1 MSEITSTA
9 TEIKAG
15 VIESELSKH
24 GVYASVTRGPSMKP
38 LFKTARDMVIVK
50 KPDRPLKKYDVV
62 LYTGAK
68 NRYTMHRIIAVRE
81 NEYLIR
87 GDNTYRIEHIP
98 KENIIGVLTEFN
110 RKGKHHTVSD
120 RGYIIYSRVWNF
132 LYPVRFCL
140 YKIRRLLGK
149 LYRLIFKKAPPVK
162 R

>member
-1 MSEITSTA
+1 MSELNSTA
-9 TEIKAG
+9 ADTQVG
-15 VIESELSKH
+15 LIEGELLKH

-50 KPDRPLKKYDVV
+50 KPTRELKKYDVV

-110 RKGKHHTVSD
+110 RKGKRHSTEELSFK
-120 RGYIIYSRVWNF
+120 IYSRVWNF
-132 LYPVRFCL
+132 IYPVRYICFSVYMPCRRFAGKV
-140 YKIRRLLGK
+140 YHKIKGS
-149 LYRLIFKKAPPVK
+149 
-162 R
+162 

>member
-68 NRYTMHRIIAVRE
+68 NRYTMHRIIAVRD

-110 RKGKHHTVSD
+110 RKGKRHSTEELSFK
-120 RGYIIYSRVWNF
+120 IYSMVWNF
-132 LYPVRFCL
+132 IYPVRYVCFKTYVPL
-140 YKIRRLLGK
+140 RRFAGRVYHKIKGS
-149 LYRLIFKKAPPVK
+149 
-162 R
+162 